1 MAEPSITLIIPSA
14 AVGGILTFAAQAA
27 FRWLHG
33 TKGDKPAVTPAPCEG
48 CPFHADHETRI
59 RALEA
64 HRARMEESIP
74 DIRNDLRDLKG
85 MLNSLLLRFG
95 VGSGTP

>member
-14 AVGGILTFAAQAA
+14 AVGGILTVAVQAA
-27 FRWLHG
+27 LRWFNG
-33 TKGDKPAVTPAPCEG
+33 GKGDKPTGKPAPCEG

-74 DIRNDLRDLKG
+74 DIRDDIRDMKT
-85 MLNSLLLRFG
+85 MLNAVLLRLG
-95 VGSGTP
+95 GAQQ